1 MSHNL
6 GVMTDKNFT
15 YNEELDSLEREL
27 ISACREN
34 YISLSKVMKSLINL
48 SRRIN
53 SEMETLCQ
61 SIKELEEEFVEL
73 LSGEEDLIIKKAL
86 KPQERREILDSLTFL
101 ISQVSN
107 VGLNYKSISK
117 EFDKIFHNSDE
128 SDV

>member
-1 MSHNL
+1 MRHNL
-6 GVMTDKNFT
+6 YVMTDKNFT
-15 YNEELDSLEREL
+15 YNEQLDSLEREV

-34 YISLSKVMKSLINL
+34 YISLSRVMKSLINL

-61 SIKELEEEFVEL
+61 SIKEMEEEFVEI
-73 LSGEEDLIIKKAL
+73 LSGEQDLIIKKAL

-101 ISQVSN
+101 ISQVNN

-117 EFDKIFHNSDE
+117 EFEDISFLPSSNR
-128 SDV
+128 

>member
-6 GVMTDKNFT
+6 YVMTDKNFT

-34 YISLSKVMKSLINL
+34 YISLSRVMKSLINL

-86 KPQERREILDSLTFL
+86 KHQERREILDSLTFL

-107 VGLNYKSISK
+107 VGLNYRSISK

>member
-6 GVMTDKNFT
+6 YVMTDKNFT

-34 YISLSKVMKSLINL
+34 YISLSRVMKSLINL

-86 KPQERREILDSLTFL
+86 KHQERREILDSLTFL

-107 VGLNYKSISK
+107 VGLNYRSISK

-128 SDV
+128 SGV